1 MINELS
7 KAIHENAVNKGFWQ
21 TKNIAEKMMLVVT
34 ELSESIEAHRRN
46 EMKQVDLDLYNEL
59 KALHNKNEY
68 LFHLGFENKVKDGFC
83 DEVADAIIRLLDI
96 CGYYGID
103 IEKQIELKMMYNAGR
118 AYLHNKEY

>member
-1 MINELS
+1 MNISL
-7 KAIHENAVNKGFWQ
+7 ENWLRHR
-21 TKNIAEKMMLVVT
+21 IDVVEQMNDYSVPT
-34 ELSESIEAHRRN
+34 DVIRAWI
-46 EMKQVDLDLYNEL
+46 DLYNEL

-68 LFHLGFENKVKDGFC
+68 LFHLGFANKVKDGFC

-96 CGYYGID
+96 VGYYKID